1 MVPTPHFIRVIE
13 EILLGFRVSNHVVAH
28 SEDSFLGRKV
38 AAKIVAKIMDMP
50 YFEIS
55 EENLK
60 EQMKLVLRMEKPVL
74 FVLRQNHLSESRW
87 GEMLRVA
94 QARVMELKII

>member
-1 MVPTPHFIRVIE
+1 
-13 EILLGFRVSNHVVAH
+13 
-28 SEDSFLGRKV
+28 
-38 AAKIVAKIMDMP
+38 MDMP

-94 QARVMELKII
+94 QARVMELKIIWGVFKNIFRMNLLLGL